1 MKLKGVLFDLGNT
14 LAEYYTRAEFPGVL
28 KLAISEVE
36 IYLDS
41 HGLVIPRPDELWIRI
56 EAENH
61 EARNYRVKPLEAR
74 LRRIFGVS
82 DDSHIEAMCR
92 AFLKPTFA
100 LGRCYEDSV
109 PVLQELRSMGIRTAI
124 VSNSPC
130 GSPARLWREEIERL
144 GLREYVDAVV
154 FCGDVGWRKPAR
166 PIFLHTLSK
175 LGLAA
180 EDCVFV
186 GDHPRWDLAGPKAV
200 GIEAV
205 LIDRRGVVQ
214 DTGEDPI
221 SDLYEFLAR
230 LKLSTCS
237 SVHRPDFQA
246 V

>member
-1 MKLKGVLFDLGNT
+1 MKAILFDLGNT

-61 EARNYRVKPLEAR
+61 EARNYRVRPLEAR

-144 GLREYVDAVV
+144 GLAEHVDGITI
-154 FCGDVGWRKPAR
+154 CTDVGWRKPAR
-166 PIFLHTLSK
+166 PIFLHALNK

-186 GDHPRWDLAGPKAV
+186 GDYPRWDVEGPRRVGMEAIIIAREGAAPGIGAASIAGLRELLPLL
-200 GIEAV
+200 E
-205 LIDRRGVVQ
+205 
-214 DTGEDPI
+214 
-221 SDLYEFLAR
+221 SAR
-230 LKLSTCS
+230 
-237 SVHRPDFQA
+237 
-246 V
+246 